1 MIILAMLGGILTTLS
16 MIVNSS
22 LGKKIGVL
30 QSTCINYIVGL
41 ICSTLVLI
49 LLGSSVKVNAETFLK
64 MPFYIFLG
72 GAIGVSVVYFS
83 NIIIPKIPV
92 VYSTLLMFSG
102 QMLCAIIIDTIV
114 MGDFS
119 WQKLLGSIIVIS
131 GIFYNSKVD
140 AKENKAVME

>member
-92 VYSTLLMFSG
+92 VYSTLLLFVG
-102 QMLCAIIIDTIV
+102 QVVTGIIIDFFV
-114 MGDFS
+114 MSEISFS
-119 WQKLLGSIIVIS
+119 KLVGAIVIII
-131 GIFYNSKVD
+131 GILYNSKID
-140 AKENKAVME
+140 AKEVKE

>member
-1 MIILAMLGGILTTLS
+1 MIILAMLGGVLTTLS

-92 VYSTLLMFSG
+92 VYSTLLLFVG
-102 QMLCAIIIDTIV
+102 QVVTGIIIDFFV
-114 MGDFS
+114 MSEISFS
-119 WQKLLGSIIVIS
+119 KLVGAIVIII
-131 GIFYNSKVD
+131 GILYNSKID
-140 AKENKAVME
+140 AKEVKE

>member
-1 MIILAMLGGILTTLS
+1 MIILAMVGGILTTLS

-49 LLGSSVKVNAETFLK
+49 LLGSSIKVSVETFSKL
-64 MPFYIFLG
+64 PFYIFLG
-72 GAIGVSVVYFS
+72 GAIGVSIVYCS

-92 VYSTLLMFSG
+92 VYSTLLLFVG
-102 QMLCAIIIDTIV
+102 QVVAGIIIDFFV
-114 MGDFS
+114 MSEISFS
-119 WQKLLGSIIVIS
+119 KLIGAIVIII
-131 GIFYNSKVD
+131 GILYNSKID
-140 AKENKAVME
+140 AKEIEE

>member
-92 VYSTLLMFSG
+92 VYSTLLLFVG
-102 QMLCAIIIDTIV
+102 QVVTGIIIDFFV
-114 MGDFS
+114 MSEISFS
-119 WQKLLGSIIVIS
+119 KLIGAIVIII
-131 GIFYNSKVD
+131 GILYNSKID
-140 AKENKAVME
+140 AKEIEE

>member
-41 ICSTLVLI
+41 ICSTLVLVV
-49 LLGSSVKVNAETFLK
+49 LGNSINVTTETFAK
-64 MPFYIFLG
+64 MPFYVFLA
-72 GAIGVSVVYFS
+72 GAIGVSVVYLS

-92 VYSTLLMFSG
+92 VYSTLLLFVGQVITGIIIDFFVMSEISFSKLIG
-102 QMLCAIIIDTIV
+102 AIIII
-114 MGDFS
+114 
-119 WQKLLGSIIVIS
+119 LGIL
-131 GIFYNSKVD
+131 YNSRIDEK
-140 AKENKAVME
+140 KIEE

>member
-16 MIVNSS
+16 MVVNSS
-22 LGKKIGVL
+22 LGKKIGVI

-41 ICSTLVLI
+41 ICSILVLVA
-49 LLGSSVKVNAETFLK
+49 LGSSVNISIETFEK

-92 VYSTLLMFSG
+92 VYSTLLLFVG
-102 QMLCAIIIDTIV
+102 QVVTGIIIDFFVMSEISFTKLIGAIII
-114 MGDFS
+114 
-119 WQKLLGSIIVIS
+119 II
-131 GIFYNSKVD
+131 GILFNSKID
-140 AKENKAVME
+140 EKEIK

>member
-1 MIILAMLGGILTTLS
+1 MIILAMLGGVLTTLS

-92 VYSTLLMFSG
+92 VYSTLLLFVG
-102 QMLCAIIIDTIV
+102 QVVTGIIIDFFV
-114 MGDFS
+114 MSEISFS
-119 WQKLLGSIIVIS
+119 KLVGAVVIII
-131 GIFYNSKVD
+131 GILYNSKID
-140 AKENKAVME
+140 AKEVKE

>member
-92 VYSTLLMFSG
+92 VYSTLLLFVG
-102 QMLCAIIIDTIV
+102 QVVTGIIIGFFV
-114 MGDFS
+114 MSEISFS
-119 WQKLLGSIIVIS
+119 KLVGAIVIII
-131 GIFYNSKVD
+131 GILYNSKID
-140 AKENKAVME
+140 AKEVKE

>member
-1 MIILAMLGGILTTLS
+1 MIILAMVGGILTTLS

-49 LLGSSVKVNAETFLK
+49 LLGSSIKVSVETFSKL
-64 MPFYIFLG
+64 PFYIFLG
-72 GAIGVSVVYFS
+72 GAIGVSIVYCS

-92 VYSTLLMFSG
+92 VYSTLLLFVG
-102 QMLCAIIIDTIV
+102 QVVAGIIIDFFV
-114 MGDFS
+114 MSEISFS
-119 WQKLLGSIIVIS
+119 KLVGAIVIII
-131 GIFYNSKVD
+131 GILYNSKID
-140 AKENKAVME
+140 AKEVKE

>member
-41 ICSTLVLI
+41 ICSTLVVI

-92 VYSTLLMFSG
+92 VYSTLLLFVG
-102 QMLCAIIIDTIV
+102 QVVTGIIIDFFV
-114 MGDFS
+114 MSEISFS
-119 WQKLLGSIIVIS
+119 KLVGAIVIII
-131 GIFYNSKVD
+131 GILYNSKID
-140 AKENKAVME
+140 AKEVKE

>member
-92 VYSTLLMFSG
+92 VYSTLLLFVG
-102 QMLCAIIIDTIV
+102 QVVTGIIIDFFV
-114 MGDFS
+114 MSEISFS
-119 WQKLLGSIIVIS
+119 KLVGAVVIII
-131 GIFYNSKVD
+131 GILYNSKID
-140 AKENKAVME
+140 AKEVKE

>member
-1 MIILAMLGGILTTLS
+1 MEFY
-16 MIVNSS
+16 
-22 LGKKIGVL
+22 KVL
-30 QSTCINYIVGL
+30 VYIVGL

-92 VYSTLLMFSG
+92 VYSTLLLFVG
-102 QMLCAIIIDTIV
+102 QVVTGIIIDFFV
-114 MGDFS
+114 MSEISFS
-119 WQKLLGSIIVIS
+119 KLVGAIVIII
-131 GIFYNSKVD
+131 GILYNSKID
-140 AKENKAVME
+140 AKEVKE

>member
-92 VYSTLLMFSG
+92 VYSTLLLFVG
-102 QMLCAIIIDTIV
+102 QVITGIIIDFFV
-114 MGDFS
+114 MSEISFS
-119 WQKLLGSIIVIS
+119 KLVGAIVIII
-131 GIFYNSKVD
+131 GILYNSKID
-140 AKENKAVME
+140 AKEVKE

>member
-22 LGKKIGVL
+22 LGKKIGVI

-49 LLGSSVKVNAETFLK
+49 VLGSRINVTIETFSK
-64 MPFYIFLG
+64 MPFYMFLG

-92 VYSTLLMFSG
+92 VYSTLLLFVGQVVTGIVIDFFVMSEISFSKLVG
-102 QMLCAIIIDTIV
+102 AIII
-114 MGDFS
+114 
-119 WQKLLGSIIVIS
+119 II
-131 GIFYNSKVD
+131 GILYNSKID
-140 AKENKAVME
+140 AKEVRG

>member
-41 ICSTLVLI
+41 VCSTLVLI
-49 LLGSSVKVNAETFLK
+49 LLGSSVRVRVEMFVK

-72 GAIGVSVVYFS
+72 GAIGVSVVYCS

-92 VYSTLLMFSG
+92 VYSTLLLFVG
-102 QMLCAIIIDTIV
+102 QVVAGIIIDFFV
-114 MGDFS
+114 MSEISFS
-119 WQKLLGSIIVIS
+119 KLIGAMVIII
-131 GIFYNSKVD
+131 GILYNSKID
-140 AKENKAVME
+140 EKEVKE

>member
-49 LLGSSVKVNAETFLK
+49 LLDSSVKVNAETFLK

-92 VYSTLLMFSG
+92 VYSTLLLFVG
-102 QMLCAIIIDTIV
+102 QVVTGIIIDFFV
-114 MGDFS
+114 MSEISFS
-119 WQKLLGSIIVIS
+119 KLVGAIVIII
-131 GIFYNSKVD
+131 GILYNSKID
-140 AKENKAVME
+140 AKEVKE

>member
-41 ICSTLVLI
+41 VCSTLVLI
-49 LLGSSVKVNAETFLK
+49 LLGNNKNINIETFSK
-64 MPFYIFLG
+64 IQFYIFLG
-72 GAIGVSVVYFS
+72 GMIGVSVVYLS

-92 VYSTLLMFSG
+92 VYSTLLLFVG
-102 QMLCAIIIDTIV
+102 QVVTGIIIDFFVMSEVSFTKLIGAIII
-114 MGDFS
+114 
-119 WQKLLGSIIVIS
+119 II
-131 GIFYNSKVD
+131 GILYNSKID
-140 AKENKAVME
+140 EREIKK

>member
-92 VYSTLLMFSG
+92 VYSTLLLFVG
-102 QMLCAIIIDTIV
+102 QVVTGIIIDFFV
-114 MGDFS
+114 MSEISFS
-119 WQKLLGSIIVIS
+119 KLVGAIVIII
-131 GIFYNSKVD
+131 GILYNSRID
-140 AKENKAVME
+140 AKEAKE

>member
-92 VYSTLLMFSG
+92 VYSTLLLFVG
-102 QMLCAIIIDTIV
+102 QVVTGIIIDFFV
-114 MGDFS
+114 MSEISFS
-119 WQKLLGSIIVIS
+119 KLVGAIVIII
-131 GIFYNSKVD
+131 GILYNSRID
-140 AKENKAVME
+140 AKEVKE

>member
-92 VYSTLLMFSG
+92 VYSTLLLFVG
-102 QMLCAIIIDTIV
+102 QVVTGIIIDFFV
-114 MGDFS
+114 MSEISFS
-119 WQKLLGSIIVIS
+119 KLVGAVVIII
-131 GIFYNSKVD
+131 GILYNSKID
-140 AKENKAVME
+140 AKEEKE

>member
-22 LGKKIGVL
+22 LGKKIGVI

-49 LLGSSVKVNAETFLK
+49 VLGSRINVTIETFSK
-64 MPFYIFLG
+64 MPFYMFLG

-92 VYSTLLMFSG
+92 VYSTLLLFVGQVVTGIVIDFFVMSEISFSKLVG
-102 QMLCAIIIDTIV
+102 AIII
-114 MGDFS
+114 
-119 WQKLLGSIIVIS
+119 II
-131 GIFYNSKVD
+131 GILYNSKINF
-140 AKENKAVME
+140 K

>member
-41 ICSTLVLI
+41 VCSTLVLI
-49 LLGSSVKVNAETFLK
+49 LLGNNKNINIETFSK
-64 MPFYIFLG
+64 IPFYIFLG
-72 GAIGVSVVYFS
+72 GMIGVSVVYLS

-92 VYSTLLMFSG
+92 VYSTLLLFVG
-102 QMLCAIIIDTIV
+102 QVVTGIIIDFFVMSEVSFTKLIGAIII
-114 MGDFS
+114 
-119 WQKLLGSIIVIS
+119 II
-131 GIFYNSKVD
+131 GILNNSKID
-140 AKENKAVME
+140 EREIKK

>member
-1 MIILAMLGGILTTLS
+1 MIILAMVGGILTTLS

-92 VYSTLLMFSG
+92 VYSTLLLFVG
-102 QMLCAIIIDTIV
+102 QVVTGIIIDFFV
-114 MGDFS
+114 MSEISFS
-119 WQKLLGSIIVIS
+119 KLIGAIVIII
-131 GIFYNSKVD
+131 GILYNSKID
-140 AKENKAVME
+140 AKEIEE

>member
-83 NIIIPKIPV
+83 NIIMLPKHHLQCIWL
-92 VYSTLLMFSG
+92 YL
-102 QMLCAIIIDTIV
+102 
-114 MGDFS
+114 
-119 WQKLLGSIIVIS
+119 KL
-131 GIFYNSKVD
+131 
-140 AKENKAVME
+140 